1 MMGACPRLRLFS
13 LIWVLLQE
21 SVHLV
26 LQSVSQFLP
35 SQNCLEGGAH
45 LKPCQSDVTWGG
57 WPRKQALG
65 WDRSCPRETPDHRWG
80 GAVTS
85 AVGTGTERK
94 CCDDILRIAPK
105 SQNDSSSVP
114 LTPRQASEL
123 SRPGT
128 VLKTNG
134 RCALSTGGP
143 WPASL
148 APPAP
153 LTDPPAGAHGL
164 QAEA

>member
-1 MMGACPRLRLFS
+1 MTGACPRLRLFS
-13 LIWVLLQE
+13 LIWVLLQG

-26 LQSVSQFLP
+26 WQSVSQFLP

-45 LKPCQSDVTWGG
+45 LKHSGVAGLGSRHSGG
-57 WPRKQALG
+57 TGLAPGRPLTIVG
-65 WDRSCPRETPDHRWG
+65 G

-94 CCDDILRIAPK
+94 CCDDSLRIAPK

-114 LTPRQASEL
+114 LSPRQASEL

-143 WPASL
+143 RPASPAL
-148 APPAP
+148 PAP